1 MTSGSPAHPL
11 DGVVTET
18 PASGPILQMH
28 TGLFELGRKRA
39 HSSGTPKPVPDDVRA
54 LEDHARAMARET
66 YRDRFDPD
74 KHAHDRIRQN
84 DFESDVAE
92 RNEAQ
97 QGESHARANL
107 REAESRLARAP
118 KAGEK
123 PTANHWL
130 VAAFIIAIT
139 ITVAPTFHDFVFHT
153 LADDLLAWFGSL
165 VSAGFVAA
173 MLTLAILSGRR
184 TAWTWVG
191 VVAGVILGLGLGA
204 VRLSSAESPADELF
218 AIGLTI
224 VEIAAVLLLEWL
236 ASGLRNSE
244 NLWIP
249 LHASESEAL
258 ATRDA
263 AAADLARW
271 KTLLQ
276 EINQRVGRHIAYVE
290 DRFNRNSQLPQL
302 EADAI
307 TAVLDGYNAG
317 VTENIGRLRGAI
329 GSTQ

>member
-1 MTSGSPAHPL
+1 MTKANGSSDGRTMTSGSSAHPL
-11 DGVVTET
+11 DGVVSET
-18 PASGPILQMH
+18 PASGPIMQMH

-39 HSSGTPKPVPDDVRA
+39 RLSGTAKPVADDLLK
-54 LEDHARAMARET
+54 LEDHAHAMARET

-74 KHAHDRIRQN
+74 KNVHDRIRQD
-84 DFESDVAE
+84 DFESDVSQ

-97 QGESHARANL
+97 QGVSHARANL
-107 REAESRLARAP
+107 REAEARLARTP
-118 KAGEK
+118 KANEK
-123 PTANHWL
+123 PAPNRLL

-204 VRLSSAESPADELF
+204 VRLSSAESPAESMF
-218 AIGLTI
+218 ATGLTI

-249 LHASESEAL
+249 LHAAESEAV
-258 ATRDA
+258 ATREA
-263 AAADLARW
+263 AATDLARW

-276 EINQRVGRHIAYVE
+276 EINERVGGHIAYVE
-290 DRFNRNSQLPQL
+290 DRFNRNSQ
-302 EADAI
+302 
-307 TAVLDGYNAG
+307 
-317 VTENIGRLRGAI
+317 
-329 GSTQ
+329 